1 MPAWQ
6 SAMTERNNTA
16 SCVQKGCSHMALLDV
31 DDFLWTLRL
40 FSKCFWS
47 QWPSGN
53 CGCYLRRYYLSFL
66 RQRSTEKSS
75 VSPDAGSA
83 SQGKR
88 HRPWDWSSHTGKAPT
103 PAGELRAGQH
113 QGHWLTWLTQSQRT
127 PPVILAFSLVGPVE
141 YKQPMTA
148 ISRNFHKGKDRQWC
162 ICWLQIYCLWLPDYT
177 Q

>member
-1 MPAWQ
+1 MRKKHACLAICYDWKKQ
-6 SAMTERNNTA
+6 HSVMCTERLFTHGLTRCGWFFMNT
-16 SCVQKGCSHMALLDV
+16 KT
-31 DDFLWTLRL
+31 FL
-40 FSKCFWS
+40 KCFWS

-53 CGCYLRRYYLSFL
+53 CGCYLRRYCLRWGQSTRYLSFL

-113 QGHWLTWLTQSQRT
+113 QGHWLTWLTESNGLR
-127 PPVILAFSLVGPVE
+127 LWS
-141 YKQPMTA
+141 
-148 ISRNFHKGKDRQWC
+148 
-162 ICWLQIYCLWLPDYT
+162 WLSH
-177 Q
+177 